1 MLCSHGGFPDSSV
14 GKESACN
21 ERDLGLIPGL
31 GRSPGEGKGY
41 PLQYSGLENSM
52 DCMVSGVEKSQTRL
66 SDFHFTSLHR
76 GNKQDDVI
84 EEASEEAPVN

>member
-1 MLCSHGGFPDSSV
+1 MG
-14 GKESACN
+14 
-21 ERDLGLIPGL
+21 DLGLVLGL
-31 GRSPGEGKGY
+31 GRSPGEGNSY
-41 PLQYSGLENSM
+41 LLHYSDLENSM

>member
-1 MLCSHGGFPDSSV
+1 
-14 GKESACN
+14 
-21 ERDLGLIPGL
+21 
-31 GRSPGEGKGY
+31 
-41 PLQYSGLENSM
+41 M
-52 DCMVSGVEKSQTRL
+52 DFMVSGVEKSQTRL